1 MSTPAQVRHLR
12 HLRAQHLQQLSP
24 SLPVPGATLHG
35 VGGQRSQHL
44 GDVCGSRSSEAGPGP
59 AVQQRTY
66 SALSPTQAPGL
77 GTRTGKA
84 QQALPPPDGPQQQ
97 ICGRL
102 QRPPPL
108 PAPSGGSCARA
119 LRPGPSAKQRAEE
132 GGGRREERVELL
144 RALVLRAATAQRVRA
159 IPVLRGSGSGRRS
172 DGRRDG
178 GGSRAAG
185 YEWWQR
191 LPRWSVVASAPS
203 LEDPE
208 RGLSRQGFG
217 AAAAAHALRLG
228 AP

>member
-12 HLRAQHLQQLSP
+12 RLRAQRLQQLSP

-97 ICGRL
+97 ICGRP
-102 QRPPPL
+102 QKPPPL

-119 LRPGPSAKQRAEE
+119 LRPVRKTAGR
-132 GGGRREERVELL
+132 GGRREERVELL

-159 IPVLRGSGSGRRS
+159 IPVPRGSGSGRRS

-217 AAAAAHALRLG
+217 AAAAAHALLLG

>member
-1 MSTPAQVRHLR
+1 M
-12 HLRAQHLQQLSP
+12 
-24 SLPVPGATLHG
+24 
-35 VGGQRSQHL
+35 
-44 GDVCGSRSSEAGPGP
+44 
-59 AVQQRTY
+59 RT
-66 SALSPTQAPGL
+66 
-77 GTRTGKA
+77 
-84 QQALPPPDGPQQQ
+84 
-97 ICGRL
+97 
-102 QRPPPL
+102 RPPARPQN
-108 PAPSGGSCARA
+108 SG
-119 LRPGPSAKQRAEE
+119 Q
-132 GGGRREERVELL
+132 RREERVELL

-159 IPVLRGSGSGRRS
+159 IPVPRGSGSGRRS

-217 AAAAAHALRLG
+217 AAAAAHALLLG

>member
-12 HLRAQHLQQLSP
+12 HLRAQRLQQLSP

-97 ICGRL
+97 ICGRP
-102 QRPPPL
+102 QRPPHSPPL
-108 PAPSGGSCARA
+108 PGGLAHAPS
-119 LRPGPSAKQRAEE
+119 GPSAKQRAEE

-159 IPVLRGSGSGRRS
+159 IPVPRGSGRRS

-217 AAAAAHALRLG
+217 AAAAAHALLLG

>member
-1 MSTPAQVRHLR
+1 M
-12 HLRAQHLQQLSP
+12 
-24 SLPVPGATLHG
+24 
-35 VGGQRSQHL
+35 
-44 GDVCGSRSSEAGPGP
+44 
-59 AVQQRTY
+59 
-66 SALSPTQAPGL
+66 
-77 GTRTGKA
+77 
-84 QQALPPPDGPQQQ
+84 
-97 ICGRL
+97 
-102 QRPPPL
+102 
-108 PAPSGGSCARA
+108 
-119 LRPGPSAKQRAEE
+119 
-132 GGGRREERVELL
+132 ELL

-159 IPVLRGSGSGRRS
+159 IPVPRGSGRRS

-217 AAAAAHALRLG
+217 AAAAAHALLLG

>member
-12 HLRAQHLQQLSP
+12 RLRAQRLQQLSP

-97 ICGRL
+97 ICGRP
-102 QRPPPL
+102 QKPPPL

-119 LRPGPSAKQRAEE
+119 LQPVRKTAGR
-132 GGGRREERVELL
+132 GGRREERVELL

-159 IPVLRGSGSGRRS
+159 IPVPRGSGSGRRS

-191 LPRWSVVASAPS
+191 LPRWLVVASAPS

-217 AAAAAHALRLG
+217 AAAAAHALLLG